1 MKVKVE
7 HRGLRTIDANLSRL
21 ARGGVSI
28 ARASVSAGVGVLASS
43 ARNAAPGSI
52 SQEVGSYVRVTGETA
67 WGKAGLMRF
76 PRPGDGQNGPHGVYV
91 DQGTK
96 FIQARH
102 FIGRA
107 IQSALP
113 RAIQAASSAA
123 ARVAQKIAN
132 RK

>member
-1 MKVKVE
+1 MKVKVT
-7 HRGLRTIDANLSRL
+7 HRGLKTIDANLSRL
-21 ARGGVSI
+21 GRSGVLI
-28 ARASVSAGVGVLASS
+28 ARASVNSGLNVLSTSAK
-43 ARNAAPGSI
+43 NAAPGTI
-52 SQEVGSYVRVTGETA
+52 SREVGKYVRVTGETA
-67 WGKAGLMRF
+67 WGKAGLMQF

-107 IQSALP
+107 IRSAFP

-123 ARVAQKIAN
+123 ARVAQKIVN